1 MNTQDENNKQ
11 EQSAWKKYFS
21 GKNFLI
27 NGLIAI
33 IPASLVIG
41 ILRELGLRGALV
53 TMGILFGFVYL
64 AGLIREKISGK
75 KHKTDIPKISE
86 NIEEKQSETIDK
98 NQNKSSKKKWIWAG
112 IILIIFIFVIVLASN
127 SSNENGQN
135 VSLSKTDK
143 SSDYS
148 EQVGNLY

>member
-11 EQSAWKKYFS
+11 DQSAWKKYFS

-64 AGLIREKISGK
+64 AGLIREKITNKNK
-75 KHKTDIPKISE
+75 KNKE
-86 NIEEKQSETIDK
+86 
-98 NQNKSSKKKWIWAG
+98 KSSEKNFNFC
-112 IILIIFIFVIVLASN
+112 IICYFYHFFYKL
-127 SSNENGQN
+127 
-135 VSLSKTDK
+135 
-143 SSDYS
+143 
-148 EQVGNLY
+148 